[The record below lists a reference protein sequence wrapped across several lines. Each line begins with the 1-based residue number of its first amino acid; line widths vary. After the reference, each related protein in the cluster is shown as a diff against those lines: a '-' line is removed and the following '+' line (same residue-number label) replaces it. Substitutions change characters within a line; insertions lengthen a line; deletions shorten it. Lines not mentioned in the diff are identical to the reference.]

1 MDGSARKDASVAA
14 DAKFVMNV
22 GSQLVFLYPE
32 LLGVFKKSVE
42 KTDKE
47 TVGPFLFLYGTIHG
61 LFEIFDL

>member
-32 LLGVFKKSVE
+32 LLGVFKKPVE

-47 TVGPFLFLYGTIHG
+47 TVEQDTKP
-61 LFEIFDL
+61 EQ